1 MLAMALTLCAGA
13 ASADHFGI
21 YATNDGLDCALE
33 NAPVGPPGL
42 SVYIIHKFNAGAGA
56 AQFRVVDT
64 SGYFA
69 TTQSTI
75 AGLAL
80 GSWNTDWSIAYGAA
94 CLQGDLLIAT
104 LNFLN
109 FGTPTS
115 CPANGLTIADAP
127 TSPVPG
133 AIALV
138 NCGGDFETGSGGT
151 LYLGPNA
158 ASCVAPTGC
167 DPSAVSQTTW
177 GGVKA
182 LYR

>member
-1 MLAMALTLCAGA
+1 MLAMALTLCAGT

-21 YATNDGLDCALE
+21 YTANDGLDCALE
-33 NAPVGPPGL
+33 VVPTGVPFG
-42 SVYIIHKFNAGAGA
+42 VHVIHKFNAGAGA

-64 SGYFA
+64 TGFLA
-69 TTQSTI
+69 LNQTTI

-80 GSWNTDWSIAYGAA
+80 GAWNTDWSIAYGAA

-104 LNFLN
+104 LNFLSL
-109 FGTPTS
+109 GGVVS
-115 CPANGLTIADAP
+115 CPANGLSLLDAP

-133 AIALV
+133 SIALV

-151 LYLGPNA
+151 LWVGANA
-158 ASCVAPTGC
+158 QTCVSPTGC